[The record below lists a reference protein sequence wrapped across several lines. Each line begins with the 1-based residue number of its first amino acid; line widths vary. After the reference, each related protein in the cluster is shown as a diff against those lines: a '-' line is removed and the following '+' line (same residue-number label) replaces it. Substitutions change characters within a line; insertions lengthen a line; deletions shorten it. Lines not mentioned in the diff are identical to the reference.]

1 MQSFKHL
8 IRRGVLT
15 ALAASPLAV
24 APAALAAQYDEPA
37 QGGEAHQGFGAEQQ
51 AEHHDE
57 TTLEN
62 FADAF
67 VEVQSIQTSASRD
80 MEQAGDPAEAQ
91 EIQQRAQEEMVQAV
105 IDTGLTVET
114 YNRIAQQMNTDID
127 LREDV
132 MARLEARMG
141 G

>member
-1 MQSFKHL
+1 MQPLKHL
-8 IRRGVLT
+8 IRRSVIT

-24 APAALAAQYDEPA
+24 APVALAAQYDEPQ
-37 QGGEAHQGFGAEQQ
+37 QGGAAQGFGGEQHAESYDD
-51 AEHHDE
+51 A
-57 TTLEN
+57 TLEN

-67 VEVQSIQTSASRD
+67 VEVQSIQTSASQE

-91 EIQQRAQEEMVQAV
+91 DIQQRAQEEMVQAV

-132 MARLEARMG
+132 MARLEDRMG

>member
-1 MQSFKHL
+1 MNNATQL
-8 IRRGVLT
+8 IRRGIMT
-15 ALAASPLAV
+15 ALAASPLAF
-24 APAALAAQYDEPA
+24 APAALADEYGAAQ
-37 QGGEAHQGFGAEQQ
+37 QGTQQHAFGAEQP
-51 AEHHDE
+51 AEHYDDA
-57 TTLEN
+57 TLEN

-67 VEVQSIQTSASRD
+67 IEVQSIQTSASQE

-91 EIQQRAQEEMVQAV
+91 DIQQRAQEEMVQAV